1 VWISPVEE
9 DPMKNRSSLGFISCF
24 LTLAFLAVAGS
35 ARTPKSGQTQP
46 GQKPRPAQVQAQ
58 PTQTATPGKFTEDL
72 LKGFTSRALGP
83 YRAGSW
89 VTSFA
94 VPAGPSRE
102 HLYTLYVGTRNGGV
116 WKTANAG
123 TTFEPVFDG
132 QTKLSIGDVA
142 VAPSDANVVW
152 VGTGEPYCARSS
164 NSGDGVWK
172 SVDAGKTWT
181 NMGLGDSHHIARIV
195 IHPKDPNVV
204 YVAAMGHLFSAN
216 AERGVFKT
224 TDGGQT
230 WKKILY
236 VNDKI
241 GAVDLA
247 LVESAPDTLYT
258 AMYDKVRLPWH
269 YELGGPESAIYKTT
283 DGGEK
288 WTRLGGGLPTGRIG
302 RTGLDIYQKNPA
314 ILYAVVEN
322 GNRRPPTDAE
332 ADQDKRRGV
341 APAQRTL
348 GNEVYRTDDGGQTWR
363 KVNAGYEAALDKAP
377 YSFNQLRLDQ
387 SDPETVYI
395 TGQSLASTNDGGK
408 TWKGLSWPSD
418 GVMPRAFG
426 DWRTMW
432 VDPLDPNRL
441 IFGSDGGVNISYDRG
456 KTSIHAYNIPL
467 TEWYAVGVDLED
479 PYNIYGGLQDHDS
492 WKGPSNG
499 WAGEISLTDWV
510 TVGQGDGMYNCVD
523 PTDSRWVF
531 NNREMGTMW
540 RLDQKTGVQ
549 KTITPT
555 RPQGQPRL
563 RFNWTPPIALS
574 PHNPAIVYTGAQVLF
589 RSLDR
594 GDHWQEIS
602 PDLTTNEDAK
612 QHGEGNIT
620 YCTLTT
626 LAESP
631 AAPGVIW
638 TGSDDGKVQVTKDGG
653 ATWLDRT
660 AKLAAAGGPA
670 NFWVSRVFPS
680 PHAAGTAFVTKTGWR
695 LDDYRVSVH
704 KTTDFGETWTSIAGN
719 LPAGKPVNVIIQDRK
734 NPDLLFV
741 GTEWGVYVTLAGGAS
756 WLPFRAGMPS
766 VKTTDLVIH
775 PRENDL
781 VIASYGRGAYIV
793 DISPLQEMTAAVL
806 DEPVHLFDIEPRTQ
820 RVTGGMG
827 NYQLLGD
834 SHLFTPNEPN
844 AVIIRYF
851 LKAKTGAEV
860 KVTVADPYGTVLAE
874 LPGKDE
880 PGLNTLSWGM
890 RAQRPGAKPARFPGF
905 GGGALVE
912 PGEYVVTLE
921 AGGQKIVKK
930 ATIRYRQ
937 GWTVGPV
944 PVEIK

>member
-1 VWISPVEE
+1 
-9 DPMKNRSSLGFISCF
+9 MRSRPIIFSLATIAFVVV
-24 LTLAFLAVAGS
+24 LAS
-35 ARTPKSGQTQP
+35 AQSQTV
-46 GQKPRPAQVQAQ
+46 PAR
-58 PTQTATPGKFTEDL
+58 FTEDL
-72 LKGFTSRALGP
+72 LEGFEARALGP

-116 WKTANAG
+116 WKTTNNG
-123 TTFEPVFDG
+123 TTFEPIFDG
-132 QTKLSIGDVA
+132 QPKLSIGDVA
-142 VAPSDANVVW
+142 VAPSDPNVVW
-152 VGTGEPYCARSS
+152 VGTGEA
-164 NSGDGVWK
+164 WK
-172 SVDAGKTWT
+172 STDAGKTWT
-181 NMGLGDSHHIARIV
+181 HMGLGDSHHIARIL
-195 IHPKDPNVV
+195 IHPKDADTV

-224 TDGGQT
+224 TDGGKT
-230 WKKILY
+230 WKRVLF
-236 VNDKI
+236 VSDKI
-241 GAVDLA
+241 GAVELG
-247 LVESAPDTLYT
+247 LVESAPDTVYA

-269 YELGGPESAIYKTT
+269 YEIGGPESALYKTT
-283 DGGEK
+283 DGGQK

-302 RTGLDIYQKNPA
+302 RIGFDIYQKNPD

-322 GNRRPPTDAE
+322 GNRRAATAE
-332 ADQDKRRGV
+332 EAEQDKRRGL
-341 APAQRTL
+341 APAQRTM
-348 GNEVYRTDDGGQTWR
+348 GNEVYRTDDGGKSWR

-387 SDPETVYI
+387 GDPETVYI

-408 TWKGLSWPSD
+408 TWKGLSWPSN

-456 KTSIHAYNIPL
+456 LTSHHAYNIPL
-467 TEWYAVGVDLED
+467 GEFYAVGVDTAD

-499 WAGEISLTDWV
+499 WAGEVTLTDWV
-510 TVGQGDGMYNCVD
+510 TVGGGDGMYNCVD
-523 PTDSRWVF
+523 PTDSRWVY
-531 NNREMGTMW
+531 NNREFGTMW
-540 RLDQKTGVQ
+540 RFDQKTGVQ

-555 RPQGQPRL
+555 RPEGRPRL
-563 RFNWTPPIALS
+563 RFNWTAPIALS
-574 PHNPAIVYTGAQVLF
+574 PHNPSIVYVGAQVVF

-602 PDLTTNEDAK
+602 PDLTTDEDAK

-631 AAPGVIW
+631 VAPGVIW
-638 TGSDDGKVQVTKDGG
+638 AGSDDGKVQVTKDGG

-670 NFWVSRVFPS
+670 GFWVSRVFPS

-695 LDDYRVSVH
+695 LDDYRVSIH
-704 KTTDFGETWTSIAGN
+704 KTTDYGETWTSIAGD
-719 LPAGKPVNVIIQDRK
+719 LPNGKPINVVVQDAK
-734 NPDLLFV
+734 NPDLVFV
-741 GTEWGVYVTLAGGAS
+741 GTEWGVYVTLDGGKG

-766 VKTTDLVIH
+766 VKVTDMVVH
-775 PRENDL
+775 PREKDL
-781 VIASYGRGAYIV
+781 VVATYGRGLYVV
-793 DISPLQEMTAAVL
+793 DISPLQELTAAAL
-806 DEPVHLFDIEPRTQ
+806 GEDVHLFDIEPRTQ
-820 RVTGGMG
+820 RVTGGIG

-834 SHLFTPNEPN
+834 SHLMTRNEPN
-844 AVIIRYF
+844 AVVVNYY
-851 LKAKTGAEV
+851 LKAKADGQV

-874 LPGKDE
+874 LAGKGE
-880 PGLNTLSWGM
+880 AGLNSVLWGM
-890 RAQRPGAKPARFPGF
+890 RVQRPGAKPGRGPMMF
-905 GGGALVE
+905 GGGGLVE

-921 AGGQKIVKK
+921 AAGKKITKK
-930 ATIRYRQ
+930 AVVRYRQ
-937 GWTVGPV
+937 GWTVGPT
-944 PVEIK
+944 PVVMH

>member
-1 VWISPVEE
+1 MKSRSLYRWIVSTVIIC
-9 DPMKNRSSLGFISCF
+9 GI
-24 LTLAFLAVAGS
+24 AVAAG
-35 ARTPKSGQTQP
+35 
-46 GQKPRPAQVQAQ
+46 QAQ
-58 PTQTATPGKFTEDL
+58 QAPAKFTEEL
-72 LKGFTSRALGP
+72 LKGFEARALGP

-116 WKTANAG
+116 WKTTNNG
-123 TTFEPVFDG
+123 TTFEPIFDG
-132 QTKLSIGDVA
+132 QPKLSIGDVA
-142 VAPSDANVVW
+142 VAPSDPNVVW
-152 VGTGEPYCARSS
+152 VGTGEAYCARSS
-164 NSGDGVWK
+164 NSGDGLWK
-172 SVDAGKTWT
+172 STDAGKTWT
-181 NMGLGDSHHIARIV
+181 HMGLGDSHHIARIL
-195 IHPKDPNVV
+195 IHPKDADTV

-224 TDGGQT
+224 TDGGRT
-230 WKKILY
+230 WKRILF

-241 GAVDLA
+241 GAVELG
-247 LVESAPDTLYT
+247 LVESAPDTVYA

-269 YELGGPESAIYKTT
+269 YEIGGPESALYKTT
-283 DGGEK
+283 DGGLK

-302 RTGLDIYQKNPA
+302 RIGFDIYQKDPD

-322 GNRRPPTDAE
+322 GNRRAATPEEAE
-332 ADQDKRRGV
+332 QDKRRGL
-341 APAQRTL
+341 APAQRTM
-348 GNEVYRTDDGGQTWR
+348 GNEVYRTDDGGKSWR

-387 SDPETVYI
+387 SDAETVYI
-395 TGQSLASTNDGGK
+395 TAQSLASTNDGGK
-408 TWKGLSWPSD
+408 TWKGLSWPSN

-432 VDPLDPNRL
+432 VDPLDPKRL

-456 KTSIHAYNIPL
+456 LTSHHAYNIPL
-467 TEWYAVGVDLED
+467 GEFYAVGVDMED

-499 WAGEISLTDWV
+499 WAGEVTLTDWV
-510 TVGQGDGMYNCVD
+510 TVGGGDGMYNCVD
-523 PTDSRWVF
+523 PTDSRWIY
-531 NNREMGTMW
+531 NNREFGAMW
-540 RLDQKTGVQ
+540 RFDQKTGVQ
-549 KTITPT
+549 KAITPT
-555 RPQGQPRL
+555 RPSGQPRL

-574 PHNPAIVYTGAQVLF
+574 PHNPAIVYVGAQVVF

-602 PDLTTNEDAK
+602 RDLTTNEDAK

-631 AAPGVIW
+631 VEPGVIW

-660 AKLAAAGGPA
+660 SKLAAAGGPA

-695 LDDYRVSVH
+695 LDDYRASIH
-704 KTTDFGETWTSIAGN
+704 KTSDYGETWTSIVGD
-719 LPAGKPVNVIIQDRK
+719 LPNGKPINVVVQDAK

-741 GTEWGVYVTLAGGAS
+741 GTEWGVYVTLDGGKS

-766 VKTTDLVIH
+766 VKVTDMVVH

-781 VIASYGRGAYIV
+781 VVATYGRGLYVV
-793 DISPLQEMTAAVL
+793 DISPLQGLTAAAL
-806 DEPVHLFDIEPRTQ
+806 GQDVHLFDIEPRTQ
-820 RVTGGMG
+820 RVTGGIG

-834 SHLFTPNEPN
+834 SHLMTRNEPN
-844 AVIIRYF
+844 AVVINYY
-851 LKAKTGAEV
+851 LKAKADGQV

-874 LPGKDE
+874 LTGRGE
-880 PGLNTLSWGM
+880 AGLNSVLWGM
-890 RAQRPGAKPARFPGF
+890 RIQRPGAKPAGGMRF
-905 GGGALVE
+905 GGGGLVE

-921 AGGQKIVKK
+921 AAGKKMTKK
-930 ATIRYRQ
+930 AVIRYRQ
-937 GWTVGPV
+937 GWTVGPT
-944 PVEIK
+944 PVVIH

>member
-1 VWISPVEE
+1 MRGRPLGRMVALPVLF
-9 DPMKNRSSLGFISCF
+9 LGIA
-24 LTLAFLAVAGS
+24 LAAGQD
-35 ARTPKSGQTQP
+35 A
-46 GQKPRPAQVQAQ
+46 AA
-58 PTQTATPGKFTEDL
+58 PGKFSEDL
-72 LKGFTSRALGP
+72 LKGFSARALGP

-116 WKTANAG
+116 WKTVNNG

-132 QTKLSIGDVA
+132 QPKLSIGDVA
-142 VAPSDANVVW
+142 VAPADANVVW

-164 NSGDGVWK
+164 SSGDGVWK

-181 NMGLGDSHHIARIV
+181 NMGLADSHHIARIL
-195 IHPKDPNVV
+195 IHPKDADTV
-204 YVAAMGHLFSAN
+204 YVAAMGHLFSNN

-224 TDGGQT
+224 TDGGKS
-230 WKKILY
+230 WKKVLY

-247 LVESAPDTLYT
+247 LVESAPDTLY
-258 AMYDKVRLPWH
+258 AAIYDKVRLPWH
-269 YELGGPESAIYKTT
+269 YEIGGPESAVYKTT
-283 DGGEK
+283 DGGGK

-302 RTGLDIYQKNPA
+302 RIGFDVYQKNPD

-322 GNRRPPTDAE
+322 GNRRPPTAE
-332 ADQDKRRGV
+332 ETEQDKRRGA
-341 APAQRTL
+341 APAPRTG
-348 GNEVYRTDDGGQTWR
+348 GNEVYRTDDGGRSWR
-363 KVNAGYEAALDKAP
+363 NVNAGHEAALDKAP

-387 SDPETVYI
+387 NDPETVYI
-395 TGQSLASTNDGGK
+395 TGVSVASTNDGGK
-408 TWKGLSWPSD
+408 TWKGLGWPTD

-426 DWRTMW
+426 DWRTLW
-432 VDPLDPNRL
+432 IDPLDSNRL

-456 KTSIHAYNIPL
+456 KTSHHAYNIPL
-467 TEWYAVGVDLED
+467 TEWYAVGIDMED
-479 PYNIYGGLQDHDS
+479 PYNVYGGLQDHDS

-499 WAGEISLTDWV
+499 WAGEIGPADWV
-510 TVGQGDGMYNCVD
+510 TVGGGDGMFNCVD
-523 PTDSRWVF
+523 PTDSRWLY
-531 NNREMGTMW
+531 NNREFGTMW
-540 RLDQKTGVQ
+540 RFDQKTGVQ
-549 KTITPT
+549 KAITPA
-555 RPQGQPRL
+555 RPAGEPRL
-563 RFNWTPPIALS
+563 RFNWTAPIALS
-574 PHNPAIVYTGAQVLF
+574 PHNPAIVYTGAQVVF

-594 GDHWQEIS
+594 GDRWQEIS

-631 AAPGVIW
+631 VAPGVIW
-638 TGSDDGKVQVTKDGG
+638 AGSDDGKVQVTKDGG

-670 NFWVSRVFPS
+670 NFWTSRVFPS

-695 LDDYRVSVH
+695 LDDYRASIH
-704 KTTDFGETWTSIAGN
+704 KTTDFGETWTSIAGD
-719 LPAGKPVNVIIQDRK
+719 LPNGKPINIVVQDRE
-734 NPDLLFV
+734 NADLLFV
-741 GTEWGVYVTLAGGAS
+741 GTEWGVYVTLDGGKS

-766 VKTTDLVIH
+766 VKVTDLVIH

-781 VIASYGRGAYIV
+781 VVATYGRGAYVV
-793 DISPLQEMTAAVL
+793 DITPLQELTAAVL
-806 DEPVHLFDIEPRTQ
+806 DEDVHLFDIEPRTQ

-844 AVIIRYF
+844 AVVISYH
-851 LKAKTGAEV
+851 LKAKADGAV
-860 KVTVADPYGTVLAE
+860 TITVADPYGTVLAG
-874 LPGKDE
+874 LTGKGE
-880 PGLNTLSWGM
+880 AGLNTVTWGM
-890 RAQRPGAKPARFPGF
+890 RAQKSGAKPGRGPGF
-905 GGGALVE
+905 AGGGLVG

-921 AGGQKIVKK
+921 AAGKKLSKK
-930 ATIRYRQ
+930 AVIRYRQ
-937 GWTVGPV
+937 GWTAGPT
-944 PVEIK
+944 PVVIH